1 MIKYLGLH
9 ETLDVHELVTFKNL
23 CVTKSAT
30 MSKLAQDPELKAI
43 LDSDA
48 VTGTRHIRNLQQ
60 FLTKKRADLMGSGER
75 RTTQEE
81 VLETAYNRQEEHL
94 K

>member
-60 FLTKKRADLMGSGER
+60 FLTKKRADLQGTAS
-75 RTTQEE
+75 TTQEE
-81 VLETAYNRQEEHL
+81 VLEAAYNRQEEQL

>member
-23 CVTKSAT
+23 TVTKSAT
-30 MSKLAQDPELKAI
+30 MSKLVQDPELKAI
-43 LDSDA
+43 LDKEA
-48 VTGTRHIRNLQQ
+48 VTGTRHIRNLQH
-60 FLTKKRADLMGSGER
+60 FLTKKRAHITAAGG
-75 RTTQEE
+75 TTQEQL
-81 VLETAYNRQEEHL
+81 LESAYNRQEEQL